1 MFDNN
6 GLQVGIVSF
15 GYGGCASS
23 TYQDVYVN
31 VATFSDWITS
41 YVEGDNCKPA
51 TTSDS
56 SGGGSGSGSGGTTTG
71 DSDSDNTD
79 TDNTDTGTA
88 NPDTNTTDTDTGTD
102 TTTDSGTDQEGG
114 TDVDA
119 FLDCFNIVVDLMQT
133 FLANGK
139 GAAGGTDANK
149 GDVEQNEDG
158 DAVVVGGK
166 GEARDTAAAAQA
178 ARTTSGS
185 NVPEMHANIV
195 EAFDSVKGSPARKF
209 AYAFLE
215 GVQAV
220 MYATT
225 PTP

>member
-1 MFDNN
+1 VFDNN

-23 TYQDVYVN
+23 AYQDVYVN
-31 VATFSDWITS
+31 VATFSDWIAS

-56 SGGGSGSGSGGTTTG
+56 SGSGSGSGSGGSTGGTTT
-71 DSDSDNTD
+71 NTTD
-79 TDNTDTGTA
+79 TDNTDTD
-88 NPDTNTTDTDTGTD
+88 NTDTGTD
-102 TTTDSGTDQEGG
+102 TTTDSGTDADQEGG